1 MTIFKNSE
9 VLKKYLAPFQSSD
22 SQIGFVPTMGALHK
36 GHISLLEI
44 SKKKCATTVCSIF
57 VNPTQFNDVKDYENY
72 PITIGK
78 DILQLEKAGCDVLFL
93 PRATEIYPTGINQ
106 LPEYD
111 LGFLETILEGK
122 YRPNHFQGVC
132 QVVDI
137 LVNLVN
143 PDVLFIGQKDYQ
155 QCMVIKR
162 LLKIVKSKVMVIIG
176 STCREPSGLAMSS
189 RNQRL
194 TEPQKEQATAIY
206 KMLLYIKQHIN
217 SITPNELSDFA
228 TTFLL
233 SNGFNSVDYV
243 CIADAATLE
252 QISTVN
258 SNPKVALIAAKI
270 GDVRLIDN
278 MLL

>member
-1 MTIFKNSE
+1 MVIFKNAE
-9 VLKKYLAPFQSSD
+9 DLKKYLAQFQSSD

-44 SKKKCATTVCSIF
+44 SKKKCAITVCSIF
-57 VNPTQFNDVKDYENY
+57 VNPTQFNDVKDFENY
-72 PITIGK
+72 PITIGN

-93 PRATEIYPTGINQ
+93 PRATEIYPNGINH
-106 LPEYD
+106 LTEYD

-137 LVNLVN
+137 LVNFVN

-162 LLKIVKSKVMVIIG
+162 LLVIVKSKVKVIIG

-194 TEPQKEQATAIY
+194 SEIQKEQATAIY
-206 KMLLYIKQHIN
+206 KMLLYIKEHVN
-217 SITPNELSDFA
+217 SISPNELCDFA

-243 CIADAATLE
+243 CIA
-252 QISTVN
+252 
-258 SNPKVALIAAKI
+258 VACSF
-270 GDVRLIDN
+270 
-278 MLL
+278 

>member
-1 MTIFKNSE
+1 MIIFKNSDD
-9 VLKKYLAPFQSSD
+9 LKKYLAHFQSLD

-44 SKKKCATTVCSIF
+44 SKKKCAITVCSIF

-72 PITIGK
+72 PITIGN

-93 PRATEIYPTGINQ
+93 PQSTEIYPNGINH
-106 LPEYD
+106 LRSYD
-111 LGFLETILEGK
+111 LGFLETILDGK

-137 LVNLVN
+137 LVNFVN
-143 PDVLFIGQKDYQ
+143 PDLLFIGQKDYQ

-162 LLKIVKSKVMVIIG
+162 LLEIVKSKVKVIIG

-194 TEPQKEQATAIY
+194 SEIQKEQATAIY
-206 KMLLYIKQHIN
+206 KMLLYIKEHVN
-217 SITPNELSDFA
+217 SISPNKLCDFA
-228 TTFLL
+228 KKFLL
-233 SNGFNSVDYV
+233 SQGFDSIDYV
-243 CIADAATLE
+243 CIANAATLE
-252 QISTVN
+252 QTPIVN
-258 SNPKVALIAAKI
+258 SKPQVALIAAKI

>member
-1 MTIFKNSE
+1 
-9 VLKKYLAPFQSSD
+9 
-22 SQIGFVPTMGALHK
+22 MGALHK

-93 PRATEIYPTGINQ
+93 PRATEIYPTGINH
-106 LPEYD
+106 LPNYN
-111 LGFLETILEGK
+111 LGFFETILEGK

-233 SNGFNSVDYV
+233 FNGFNSVDYV

>member
-1 MTIFKNSE
+1 MIIFKNSDD
-9 VLKKYLAPFQSSD
+9 LKKYLAHFQSLD

-44 SKKKCATTVCSIF
+44 SKKKCAITVCSIF

-72 PITIGK
+72 PITIGN

-93 PRATEIYPTGINQ
+93 PQSTEIYPNGINH
-106 LPEYD
+106 LRSYD
-111 LGFLETILEGK
+111 LGFLETILDGK

-137 LVNLVN
+137 LVNFVN

-162 LLKIVKSKVMVIIG
+162 LLDIVKSKVKVIIG
-176 STCREPSGLAMSS
+176 STCREQSGLAMSS

-194 TEPQKEQATAIY
+194 SEPQKEQATAIY
-206 KMLLYIKQHIN
+206 KMLLYIKEHIN
-217 SITPNELSDFA
+217 SISPNELSDFA
-228 TTFLL
+228 TSFLL
-233 SNGFNSVDYV
+233 SNGFNCVDYV
-243 CIADAATLE
+243 CIANAATLE
-252 QISTVN
+252 QTPIVN
-258 SNPKVALIAAKI
+258 SKPQVALIAAKI